1 MCTKPILRRDLGV
14 RIAIF
19 IYAVTS
25 GGLVANNTQK
35 YATNGRDER
44 GAKIPA
50 NLKGQGPM
58 KGRFSAQVP
67 KGQTRAME
75 VRYDGPNAMRE
86 LPSLRDGSLDGDGN
100 IATEEEVLT

>member
-1 MCTKPILRRDLGV
+1 MPKFRQHLVVCL
-14 RIAIF
+14 AIF
-19 IYAVTS
+19 IYGATS
-25 GGLVANNTQK
+25 GDLVSNNTQK

-67 KGQTRAME
+67 KGQSRAME